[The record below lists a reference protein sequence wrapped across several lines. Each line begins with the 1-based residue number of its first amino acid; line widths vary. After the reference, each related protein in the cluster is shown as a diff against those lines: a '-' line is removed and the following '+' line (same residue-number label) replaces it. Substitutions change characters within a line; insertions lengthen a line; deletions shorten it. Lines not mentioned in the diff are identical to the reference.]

1 SVINQGVTVGARSV
15 IAANSVV
22 NHDVQPDCLY
32 GGTPAKLIR
41 RLNEE

>member
-1 SVINQGVTVGARSV
+1 
-15 IAANSVV
+15 V